1 MRRGVLLNF
10 DLTKKEWLTGE
21 VKNGG
26 SLGCSDHDVVEFRI
40 LCGRSKAI
48 SRIATLDFRSANFV
62 LFKDLLG
69 GIP

>member
-1 MRRGVLLNF
+1 
-10 DLTKKEWLTGE
+10 

-26 SLGCSDHDVVEFRI
+26 SLGCSDHDVVEFRK